1 MRRFP
6 DHRIVLVS
14 TCLLLQ
20 SAVVLAQQ
28 PGLAPGE
35 KIRIGDL
42 KPRVVD
48 LIYRVTDLSGNPVDI
63 GGRVE
68 DMEIRETP
76 TEVTIELNADV
87 LFDFDKADVLPK
99 AEETLQ
105 KAANFIR
112 ERAKGAVR
120 IEGHTDA
127 KGDDAYNM
135 RLSLRRADSVRNW
148 LAGKAGLGSMQF
160 STLGLGETAPVAPNT
175 KADGSDD
182 PEGRQKNR
190 RVSIVISKG

>member
-20 SAVVLAQQ
+20 SAVGLAQV

-35 KIRIGDL
+35 KIRIADL
-42 KPRVVD
+42 KPRVIDIV
-48 LIYRVTDLSGNPVDI
+48 YRVTDLSGKPVDI

-99 AEETLQ
+99 AQETLQ
-105 KAANFIR
+105 K
-112 ERAKGAVR
+112 
-120 IEGHTDA
+120 
-127 KGDDAYNM
+127 
-135 RLSLRRADSVRNW
+135 
-148 LAGKAGLGSMQF
+148 
-160 STLGLGETAPVAPNT
+160 
-175 KADGSDD
+175 
-182 PEGRQKNR
+182 
-190 RVSIVISKG
+190 